1 MNQENPLFQSLRVG
15 AMELPHRV
23 LMAPLTRAR
32 STNRV
37 PNELMAEYY
46 TQRASAALIISE
58 ATAISEQ
65 GYGWHGAPGIYST
78 AQIEGWKKITSA
90 VHAKQGKI
98 FLQLWHMGR
107 VSHPDY
113 QNGSLPVAPS
123 AIAATGEAHTPTGK
137 KPFVTPHALNQS
149 EIARIV
155 EDYATAAQNAREA
168 GFDGVEV
175 HAANGYLI
183 DQFLRDA
190 SNRRTDQYGG
200 TIANRIRFL
209 QEVVSAVTHAWSADR
224 TGVRLSPTMA
234 GQGMADS
241 DPIAL
246 FTQVAESLNVFKL
259 AYLHVAEAIK
269 PGRLFNADAPRV
281 TPQIRKAYDGVLVAN
296 GGYDRDS
303 AAQAIKNGEADAI
316 TFGQLFIANPDLPQ
330 RFKENQSLNLPEVA
344 TYYSVGPHGYTDYP
358 ELSAWR

>member
-1 MNQENPLFQSLRVG
+1 MNQENPLFRTLRTG
-15 AMELPHRV
+15 AIELPHRV
-23 LMAPLTRAR
+23 LMAPLTRGR
-32 STNRV
+32 STNRI
-37 PNELMAEYY
+37 PNDLMAEYY
-46 TQRASAALIISE
+46 SQRASAGLIISE

-65 GYGWHGAPGIYST
+65 GYGWHGAPGIYSI
-78 AQIEGWKKITSA
+78 AQIEGWKKITNA
-90 VHAKQGKI
+90 VHTKQGKI

-123 AIAATGEAHTPTGK
+123 AVPAIGEAHTPTGK
-137 KPFVTPHALNQS
+137 KPFVTPHALTQG
-149 EIARIV
+149 EITCIV
-155 EDYATAAQNAREA
+155 EDYATATRNAREA

-190 SNRRTDQYGG
+190 SNLRKDQYGG

-209 QEVVSAVTHAWSADR
+209 QEVVTAVTNAWSADR
-224 TGVRLSPTMA
+224 TGVRISPTMA

-246 FTQVAESLNVFKL
+246 FIQVAKALNHFQL

-281 TPQIRKAYDGVLVAN
+281 TPHIRKAYDGVLFAN

-303 AAQAIKNGEADAI
+303 AAQAIRDGEADAI
-316 TFGQLFIANPDLPQ
+316 AFGQLFIANPDLPQ
-330 RFKENQSLNLPEVA
+330 RFKENQSLNVPEVA

-358 ELSAWR
+358 ELSSRS